1 MIKINNYPSW
11 IQNLV
16 VEYKNITILNDSLL
30 TNYVYRSD
38 IIYVNRYKN
47 FSYPCAKPHYNCDG
61 ECCMFDL
68 FELFSIDDVKSLTL
82 DEVNAVLTFQ

>member
-1 MIKINNYPSW
+1 MIKINNNSLW
-11 IQNLV
+11 IPNFIAK
-16 VEYKNITILNDSLL
+16 YKNITILNDSLL
-30 TNYVYRSD
+30 TNYICYSH

-47 FSYPCAKPHYNCDG
+47 FNYPYAKPHHDCDG

-68 FELFSIDDVKSLTL
+68 FQLFSIDGVKSLTL